1 MSLDLD
7 RRLLVDMM
15 KEEWRLHM
23 SMVGGLGSA
32 LFPFMIFILTAV
44 CAVIAP
50 LLLHSLQMTTMLLMF
65 HIGSLLY
72 GFYVGGFGA
81 LGEQVMTRRLGQVN
95 MLLQL
100 PQIYPVSFK
109 RVMAVF
115 YIKDSIFYLIYTYV
129 PLMLGIGVGASLIR
143 VSTLGVLKLGITLFL
158 IFLMG
163 MGLSFIV
170 SAIWARSKSWGAAAS
185 LCLLAIIILV
195 YPLGILQPYQVL
207 LPLGYWVDGSL
218 AWPFSSAV
226 IALGL
231 AAAGALLAKERFEV
245 HQTSYSDSFL
255 SVERR
260 MGVFGGLK
268 SLVAKEWLELTRSG
282 NLAPLVGGYTLQL
295 LAIAFISWIFEN
307 GFGVPISFNVVFFSA
322 FVGFM
327 GVMTYS
333 GLTSLEHNEYLNVLP
348 VGVDY
353 LVRAKLGV
361 YFLLT
366 SGVTVGYVVLIG
378 FMKQEMSLV
387 PQSLLVAACTSIYV
401 VAVTAYLTGLWT
413 NTMFFGAKTILK
425 FTAMVVPLITFIEI
439 GALILPNMTGLA
451 TLMIAGACAMGLIAS
466 AFLFHLL
473 GRKWGGASFSYV
485 SSGVSER

>member
-100 PQIYPVSFK
+100 PQIYPVSFR

-115 YIKDSIFYLIYTYV
+115 YVKDSIFYLVYTYV
-129 PLMLGIGVGASLIR
+129 PLTLGIGVGASLIG

-158 IFLMG
+158 IFMMG

-170 SAIWARSKSWGAAAS
+170 SAVWARSKSWGVAAS
-185 LCLLAIIILV
+185 LCLLAIIVLV
-195 YPLGILQPYQVL
+195 YPLGILQPYHVL

-245 HQTSYSDSFL
+245 NQTSYSDSLL
-255 SVERR
+255 SVEGR
-260 MGVFGGLK
+260 MSVFGGLK

-466 AFLFHLL
+466 AFLFRLL